1 MKRNIKGY
9 LNFQIESTLDEKNMI
24 PSIGGFF
31 TLLNKEPIL
40 IDFNNKDYTI
50 TKNGRTIN
58 FSIEME
64 GINFLSPEIEND
76 EIESDEILFEKIKN
90 SEEITGFYISVFTAD
105 AGDNFYEGEIHLTR
119 FDIVDI
125 LQEETINMLGKKVN
139 GILPEAV

>member
-1 MKRNIKGY
+1 
-9 LNFQIESTLDEKNMI
+9 
-24 PSIGGFF
+24 
-31 TLLNKEPIL
+31 
-40 IDFNNKDYTI
+40 
-50 TKNGRTIN
+50 
-58 FSIEME
+58 ME

-90 SEEITGFYISVFTAD
+90 SEEITGFYISVFTVD
-105 AGDNFYEGEIHLTR
+105 AGDNFYEGKIHLTR